1 MRMRVLAL
9 AAVAVAAGAASAPA
23 EGRPPLQVRVSE
35 ALVPCVAALAHAGV
49 TGIAFDVAA
58 GGLEPGESVDVLVA
72 SDVEVTRAIE
82 SGLAVEDSDVDL
94 VRVPWV
100 LRVEPGNP
108 LGLRGLADLASSGEA
123 VAVLDGPA
131 AYEARRRLGEQ
142 TVSAERLR
150 PSRRTEELAAARV
163 AVVPLSLA
171 LGAEHVVL
179 DDVRPL
185 VARAAVATRAPQ
197 PEAARALVAFLASER
212 GRQALASCGE

>member
-1 MRMRVLAL
+1 MWMRVF
-9 AAVAVAAGAASAPA
+9 AVAAVLGAATAAPGPA
-23 EGRPPLQVRVSE
+23 GSQPPLQLRVSE

-49 TGIAFDVAA
+49 TGIAFDVTP
-58 GGLEPGESVDVLVA
+58 GGLEPGEAIDVLVA

-82 SGLAVEDSDVDL
+82 RGLAVEGSDVDL

-108 LGLRGLADLASSGEA
+108 LGLRGLADLARLEA

-131 AYEARRRLGEQ
+131 AYEAQRRLGEQ
-142 TVSAERLR
+142 AVPAERLR

-171 LGAEHVVL
+171 LGAEHVAL
-179 DDVRPL
+179 ADVRPL
-185 VARAAVATRAPQ
+185 VARAVVATRAPQ
-197 PEAARALVAFLASER
+197 PEAARAFAAFLASEP
-212 GRQALASCGE
+212 GRKALAACGE